1 MMDSAV
7 VPLALAPH
15 ETGIEVT
22 VRAWPAASALHSAAT
37 GVVFAGRRGQRCHAP
52 VHLQLRR
59 SGSQLTAS
67 WIRRT
72 RVDGDNWGFADVP
85 LGEAEEAY
93 EVSLLG
99 PQGELRRERVSS
111 ASWQADIGEL
121 AALAGA
127 GVEVLTLSIAQIS
140 QASGAGLT
148 VRADIAL

>member
-1 MMDSAV
+1 M
-7 VPLALAPH
+7 
-15 ETGIEVT
+15 
-22 VRAWPAASALHSAAT
+22 
-37 GVVFAGRRGQRCHAP
+37 
-52 VHLQLRR
+52 
-59 SGSQLTAS
+59 
-67 WIRRT
+67 RRT
-72 RVDGDNWGFADVP
+72 RVEGDNWGVADVP